1 MQGYKNKPA
10 LTVSWAYIDQNSAH
24 TMYKFKSLKRT

>member
-10 LTVSWAYIDQNSAH
+10 LTDSWAYTDQNSVR
-24 TMYKFKSLKRT
+24 TVYKFKSLKRT